1 MSAARPLI
9 LLAPSEGKSPGGQ
22 LGRLKETEAQ
32 AWVRERLEELV
43 RTGSPLAQKRAFE
56 VKDDLL
62 ERARAEALGLK
73 GRVPL
78 LPALERYTGVAFRAL
93 DPLGLPRDR
102 WAQVY
107 ILSSLRGLVRGD
119 DPVPSYKLKLTG
131 MPGLKAH
138 WRDRLARSL
147 MTLPGG
153 PVWEL
158 LPEEHAALLK
168 GWQRPRH
175 TLEILD
181 RGGRAITHFS
191 KHYRGL
197 VAHWILEHQAGDPAV
212 VLEGRIPGCA
222 WEGAAAN
229 DRGGLALTLRMEP

>member
-1 MSAARPLI
+1 MSSAPPLI

-22 LGRLKETEAQ
+22 PGRLKETDAQ

-43 RTGSPLAQKRAFE
+43 HTGTPLAQKRAFE

-62 ERARAEALGLK
+62 ERARTEALALN

-93 DPLGLPRDR
+93 DPLGLSRDR

-119 DPVPSYKLKLTG
+119 EPVPSYKLKLTG
-131 MPGLKAH
+131 LPGLKAH
-138 WRDRLARSL
+138 WRERLPRPLSA
-147 MTLPGG
+147 LPEG

-181 RGGRAITHFS
+181 QGGRAITHFS
-191 KHYRGL
+191 KRYRGL
-197 VAHWILEHQAGDPAV
+197 VARWILERQTGDPAV
-212 VLEGRIPGCA
+212 VLKGRIPGCT
-222 WEGAAAN
+222 WEGAVAN
-229 DRGGLALTLRMEP
+229 DRGGLTLTLRMDP